1 VQLQSKIS
9 INGCVQAVV
18 VASHLKSTMIP
29 ITLRLSRIALTK
41 CFSISAVYSRSHYE
55 SLGLTPHATQADIK
69 SAYYKMS
76 MEFHP
81 DKNKGSEEAAEK
93 FRAITE
99 AYEVLGNLRLKK
111 LYDKGIL
118 HTAGTQFARNAEE
131 TTQSDS
137 ESKFYKSRE
146 QRSKAP
152 PPAGKTPI
160 YNFDEWT
167 YMHYGAAFARREEAK
182 ARYARKV
189 RRSIGDKHFIIS
201 ELLLIGVTVILT
213 LVSFS
218 YIKNKSYDV
227 VDISEEKN
235 DTNYPS
241 NSVKT
246 GE

>member
-1 VQLQSKIS
+1 
-9 INGCVQAVV
+9 
-18 VASHLKSTMIP
+18 MIP
-29 ITLRLSRIALTK
+29 ISFTLRSSRIALTK
-41 CFSISAVYSRSHYE
+41 CLSTSAVYSRSHYE

-99 AYEVLGNLRLKK
+99 AYEVLGNLRLRR

-118 HTAGTQFARNAEE
+118 HTAGAQFAHSAEE

-146 QRSKAP
+146 KRSKAP

-182 ARYARKV
+182 ARYASKV
-189 RRSIGDKHFIIS
+189 RRSVGDRHFFFS
-201 ELLLIGVTVILT
+201 ELLLIGVTLILT

-218 YIKNKSYDV
+218 YMKNKNYDV
-227 VDISEEKN
+227 VDDISEEKN
-235 DTNYPS
+235 DTNCQS
-241 NSVKT
+241 NYIQTVK
-246 GE
+246 

>member
-1 VQLQSKIS
+1 M
-9 INGCVQAVV
+9 
-18 VASHLKSTMIP
+18 KSAMIP
-29 ITLRLSRIALTK
+29 ISFTLRSSRIALTK
-41 CFSISAVYSRSHYE
+41 CFSVSAVYSRSHYD

-76 MEFHP
+76 MDFHP

-99 AYEVLGNLRLKK
+99 AYEVLGNLRLRR

-118 HTAGTQFARNAEE
+118 HTAGAQFAHNAEE

-146 QRSKAP
+146 KRSKAP

-182 ARYARKV
+182 ARYASKV
-189 RRSIGDKHFIIS
+189 SRSIGDRHFFFS
-201 ELLLIGVTVILT
+201 ELLLIGVTLILT
-213 LVSFS
+213 FVSFS
-218 YIKNKSYDV
+218 YMKNKNYDV
-227 VDISEEKN
+227 VEDINEEKN
-235 DTNYPS
+235 DTNCLS
-241 NSVKT
+241 SSVQTEK
-246 GE
+246 